1 MTSITRYAP
10 GDGAQELKPR
20 IAIGLRSGL
29 EAPELLVTIAAAAV
43 PASISISTGRGARG
57 FKLT

>member
-10 GDGAQELKPR
+10 GDGAQEPKPR

-29 EAPELLVTIAAAAV
+29 EAPELLVTIAAAA
-43 PASISISTGRGARG
+43 ASISTSTGRGARG

>member
-10 GDGAQELKPR
+10 GDGAQEPKPR

-29 EAPELLVTIAAAAV
+29 EAPELLVTIAAV
-43 PASISISTGRGARG
+43 PAVSSISISTVRGARG